1 MSDPITPLTP
11 PQVAEHEASAAHE
24 GYLHRVTE
32 EADVLV
38 NVATGGK
45 QNETIS
51 SRAARADERGSKFGK
66 LLSGFLDLFQRD
78 HGATAIAADLERA
91 KVIEHIEESDPA
103 LEK

>member
-1 MSDPITPLTP
+1 MSDGITPLTHE
-11 PQVAEHEASAAHE
+11 QVAAHEASAAKE

-45 QNETIS
+45 QDETIS
-51 SRAARADERGSKFGK
+51 SRSARDAEQGHIAGIVLSKA
-66 LLSGFLDLFQRD
+66 LDLFQHD

-91 KVIEHIEESDPA
+91 QTIAQIEGSDPA

>member
-1 MSDPITPLTP
+1 MDSGITPLTP
-11 PQVAEHEASAAHE
+11 EQVAEHEASASHE

-32 EADVLV
+32 TADVLV

-45 QNETIS
+45 QDETIS
-51 SRAARADERGSKFGK
+51 SRSARAAERGSKFGIVM
-66 LLSGFLDLFQRD
+66 SRFLDWFQKD

-91 KVIEHIEESDPA
+91 QTVEEIEESDPA

>member
-1 MSDPITPLTP
+1 MSDGIVPLTP
-11 PQVAEHEASAAHE
+11 AQVTAHEASAAKE

-45 QNETIS
+45 QDETIS
-51 SRAARADERGSKFGK
+51 SRSARDAEQGHKLGIVMSKF
-66 LLSGFLDLFQRD
+66 LDIFQKD

-91 KVIEHIEESDPA
+91 QVIEKVESSDPA
-103 LEK
+103 ITK

>member
-1 MSDPITPLTP
+1 MSDGITPLTP
-11 PQVAEHEASAAHE
+11 EQVAQHEASAAKE

-45 QNETIS
+45 QDETIS
-51 SRAARADERGSKFGK
+51 SRSARAAERGSKFGIVMSK
-66 LLSGFLDLFQRD
+66 FLDLFEAD
-78 HGATAIAADLERA
+78 HGAKAQAADLERA
-91 KVIEHIEESDPA
+91 QVIEKIESSDPA

>member
-1 MSDPITPLTP
+1 MSDGIVPLTP
-11 PQVAEHEASAAHE
+11 QQVAEHEASAAKE

-45 QNETIS
+45 QDETIS
-51 SRAARADERGSKFGK
+51 SRSARAAERGSKFGIVMSK
-66 LLSGFLDLFQRD
+66 FLDVFQRD

-91 KVIEHIEESDPA
+91 HTIEQVESSDPA